1 MTVTLD
7 LDDEIVERAR
17 ELAKDQGVSIEELLG
32 EYVREGI
39 TRVWRMKPGSG
50 ERIAEELEH
59 LWATSWGDSRGEKWT
74 REEIHERR
82 KLP

>member
-17 ELAKDQGVSIEELLG
+17 ELAKSRGMSLEEWLS
-32 EYVREGI
+32 EYVRAGTSQI
-39 TRVWRMKPGSG
+39 WPMKPGSG
-50 ERIAEELEH
+50 KEIAEELKR

-74 REEIHERR
+74 REELHERR
-82 KLP
+82 KLS